1 MKSGNAEC
9 SGAGKHLLE
18 GIKMKAHVVIGMICL
33 IILCAGRCAAQDNA
47 TLKRAETYEP
57 LMAEAGARHK
67 VDPRLLWVIAYLETR
82 FRTYL
87 VSRTG
92 ARGIMQFM
100 PATAARFNLANPHD
114 AAGAINAAA
123 RYLNALQ
130 EMFGGRLDLILAA
143 YNAGE
148 GAVKAFR
155 DGQRLVLS
163 NGKVI
168 NPKGIKTGGVPPYR
182 ETTGYV
188 KNGVA
193 LFTRLTERE
202 LLTNYSAKH
211 RDILVPAVKSL
222 AKGSES
228 VPLEIIKLKEGSIYI
243 VDATSAT
250 NSVIRQSRDE
260 GTPHSA
266 SSKSIYFR

>member
-1 MKSGNAEC
+1 MKT
-9 SGAGKHLLE
+9 
-18 GIKMKAHVVIGMICL
+18 HVVIGMMCL
-33 IILCAGRCAAQDNA
+33 IILCAGRCAAQDDA

-67 VDPRLLWVIAYLETR
+67 VDPHLLWVIAYLETR
-82 FRTYL
+82 FRTDL

-92 ARGIMQFM
+92 AKGMMQFM

-148 GAVKAFR
+148 GAVIAFR
-155 DGQRLVLS
+155 DGQKLVLS

-168 NPKGIKTGGVPPYR
+168 NPKGIRTGGVPPYR

-193 LFTRLTERE
+193 LFARLTERE
-202 LLTNYSAKH
+202 LLSNQAVKH
-211 RDILVPAVKSL
+211 RDILVPVEKSL
-222 AKGSES
+222 AEGSEPTP
-228 VPLEIIKLKEGSIYI
+228 VEIIRLKEGSIYI
-243 VDATSAT
+243 IDTMSAPT
-250 NSVIRQSRDE
+250 SVIQQSRGE
-260 GTPHSA
+260 HTPNSPSA
-266 SSKSIYFR
+266 KSIYFQ